1 VTINGP
7 INVQTKATD
16 ANGIAMGLG
25 NGLREAF
32 RDNPLIA
39 GSVTALA

>member
-1 VTINGP
+1 VHIGN

-16 ANGIAMGLG
+16 APGIAKAMGRS
-25 NGLREAF
+25 LRSH
-32 RDNPLIA
+32 PLIA